1 MLGVDDAELEAYL
14 EDYPRV
20 VPLFEIDIIET
31 AADYA
36 PSNMLKEEEYEPD
49 PESLLE
55 LSRARA
61 TFDR

>member
-20 VPLFEIDIIET
+20 VPLFEIDIIAT
-31 AADYA
+31 VVDYA
-36 PSNMLKEEEYEPD
+36 PSNTFQEEAYELN

-55 LSRARA
+55 LGRA
-61 TFDR
+61 